1 MRSQKKC
8 AAKQKCLELL
18 QQNQKNV
25 KPKIQ
30 KYHTNKIVIRCL
42 SNQNKTFP
50 EINSLEI
57 ERRYSKKK
65 KVIMHVVFHFS
76 SPIFCFL
83 LFFTLCHF
91 PLFCVCFLVVL
102 FCTYFPRIFSLLLF
116 PFFAL
121 HGFYFFFFLV
131 LPNLS

>member
-1 MRSQKKC
+1 MATLSFLRNLMSS
-8 AAKQKCLELL
+8 ELL
-18 QQNQKNV
+18 GCRNASPNPPNMILLREHFRTLQTSEKPKKMCSKTKVFRTTTAEPKKNV

-65 KVIMHVVFHFS
+65 K
-76 SPIFCFL
+76 
-83 LFFTLCHF
+83 
-91 PLFCVCFLVVL
+91 
-102 FCTYFPRIFSLLLF
+102 
-116 PFFAL
+116 
-121 HGFYFFFFLV
+121 
-131 LPNLS
+131 